1 VRRAGSRPGE
11 RDSARGVRLAGAR
24 REGVASSSPTRR
36 RGTHQ
41 RVASRRNSDASCGEA
56 CVRARDRNGSTA
68 RRSPR
73 CARARSSISRAST
86 RLPVPRP
93 LSAMRAIE
101 RLHMQ
106 RPKVTTTRGR
116 FMEVENRGR
125 GLTPS
130 ATRSHS
136 RTTFPSISS
145 RLAPRPSRRA
155 PSLAHPAEIP
165 PRRPEQD
172 VPHISGLNLKPQS
185 STLAPKQ
192 RSPPVH
198 GCLSAA
204 HHHGAIASSRA
215 PCGTAVRVTVPPGQ
229 RTHTAVGT
237 PDRPST

>member
-1 VRRAGSRPGE
+1 MRTGKKPERHHAAGTAAVFPRAQVHQSSQYP
-11 RDSARGVRLAGAR
+11 LAGPPAVL
-24 REGVASSSPTRR
+24 GHPC
-36 RGTHQ
+36 H
-41 RVASRRNSDASCGEA
+41 
-56 CVRARDRNGSTA
+56 
-68 RRSPR
+68 
-73 CARARSSISRAST
+73 
-86 RLPVPRP
+86 
-93 LSAMRAIE
+93 E
-101 RLHMQ
+101 RLHM
-106 RPKVTTTRGR
+106 RRRKAIKTRGR

-136 RTTFPSISS
+136 RTTFPSISL

-172 VPHISGLNLKPQS
+172 VPHISGLSPKPQS
-185 STLAPKQ
+185 SLLAPKQ